1 MSMLSTSKIREALV
15 PDQGPQRTLG
25 LATLFNAFGMG
36 LVITVMAL
44 YFTTVLH
51 LSTTKVGIGM
61 TVAGLVGLLGGI
73 PFGHLGDRY
82 GPREVTRM
90 VLLFEA
96 AITIC
101 YVFIH
106 GFVAFLIVACLEM
119 LSISAFMAVDGA
131 LVRRVSAG
139 NFAVPSMLR
148 AISNLG
154 TLVGAMLCGVA
165 LAVGTAGA
173 YRTLIV
179 LNVMTFLVAWLV
191 LGRLPHYE
199 PLPKSKG
206 EESQWLALRDKPFV
220 VYTVLSGIL
229 SMQFWVIMRPLPLW
243 VVYHTNAPRWIVPYF
258 LVVNTILVVL
268 FQSRVGRNVNSVRR
282 GGAALRTSG
291 VIFLVSCSLIG
302 LATGVPLWIALLI
315 LVSAIIVHTIGEL
328 YYTAGSISVSF
339 GLAPE
344 HAQGQYQG
352 LAAMGFGVGV
362 AMSPVLMIGVVLS
375 LGRLGWVGLGV
386 LFALLGV
393 ASQAV
398 ARWGERTR
406 PATAESAESAAVP
419 APEAAVEV
427 H

>member
-1 MSMLSTSKIREALV
+1 MSMLSSLKIREALV

-25 LATLFNAFGMG
+25 LATLINAFGMG
-36 LVITVMAL
+36 LVITAMAL
-44 YFTTVLH
+44 YFTRVIH
-51 LSTTKVGIGM
+51 LSTVQVGIGM
-61 TVAGLVGLLGGI
+61 TIAGVVGLLGGI

-82 GPREVTRM
+82 GPREVTRA

-106 GFVAFLIVACLEM
+106 GFAAFLLVACLEM

-131 LVRRVSAG
+131 LVRRVSG
-139 NFAVPSMLR
+139 DNFGVPSMLR

-154 TLVGAMLCGVA
+154 TLVGALLCGVA
-165 LAVGTAGA
+165 MAVGTAGA

-179 LNVMTFLVAWLV
+179 VNVLTFLAAWAV

-199 PLPKSKG
+199 PLPKPKG
-206 EESQWLALRDKPFV
+206 EEKPWLALRDKPFV

-243 VVYHTNAPRWIVPYF
+243 VVDHTNAPRWIVPYF
-258 LVVNTILVVL
+258 LVLNTILVVM
-268 FQSRVGRNVNSVRR
+268 FQGRVGRTVDSVRR

-302 LATGVPLWIALLI
+302 LATGTPVWVALLI
-315 LVSAIIVHTIGEL
+315 LVLAVIVHTVGEL

-352 LAAMGFGVGV
+352 LAGIGFGVGA
-362 AMSPVLMIGVVLS
+362 AMSPVLMIGVVLFAV
-375 LGRLGWVGLGV
+375 LGL
-386 LFALLGV
+386 
-393 ASQAV
+393 ASPAV

-406 PATAESAESAAVP
+406 PAAAERTAASVPQAA
-419 APEAAVEV
+419 EAAVEA

>member
-1 MSMLSTSKIREALV
+1 MSMISTSKIREALV

-44 YFTTVLH
+44 YFTKVLH
-51 LSTTKVGIGM
+51 LSTTQVGVGM
-61 TVAGLVGLLGGI
+61 TVAGFVGLLGGI

-131 LVRRVSAG
+131 LVRRVSDG
-139 NFAVPSMLR
+139 NFAVPSILR

-165 LAVGTAGA
+165 VAVGTSGA

-179 LNVMTFLVAWLV
+179 VNVLTFLAAWLM

-199 PLPKSKG
+199 PLPKPKG
-206 EESQWLALRDKPFV
+206 QGRWLALRDKPFV
-220 VYTVLSGIL
+220 IYTVLAGVL

-243 VVYHTNAPRWIVPYF
+243 VVNHTHAPHWIVPYF
-258 LVVNTILVVL
+258 LVLNTILVVL
-268 FQSRVGRNVNSVRR
+268 FQGRVGRNVDTVRR

-302 LATGVPLWIALLI
+302 LATGVPMWIALLI
-315 LVSAIIVHTIGEL
+315 LVSAVIVHSIGEL

-352 LAAMGFGVGV
+352 LAGMGFGVGA

-375 LGRLGWVGLGV
+375 VGRYGWVGLGV
-386 LFALLGV
+386 LFAVLGL
-393 ASQAV
+393 ASPAV
-398 ARWGERTR
+398 ARLGERTR
-406 PATAESAESAAVP
+406 PASAESTAAF
-419 APEAAVEV
+419 APDAAVEA

>member
-1 MSMLSTSKIREALV
+1 MSMLSTLKIREAFI
-15 PDQGPQRTLG
+15 PDEGPQRTLG

-44 YFTTVLH
+44 YFTQVLH
-51 LSTTKVGIGM
+51 LSTVHVGIGM
-61 TVAGLVGLLGGI
+61 TVAGVVGLLGGI

-82 GPREVTRM
+82 GPREVTRV

-96 AITIC
+96 AITVC
-101 YVFIH
+101 YVFVH
-106 GFVAFLIVACLEM
+106 GFAAFLVIACLEM

-131 LVRRVSAG
+131 LVRRVSGG
-139 NFAVPSMLR
+139 NFAVPSKMH

-154 TLVGAMLCGVA
+154 TSIGALLCGVA
-165 LAVGTAGA
+165 VALGTAGA

-179 LNVMTFLVAWLV
+179 ANAVTFLAAWLV

-199 PLPKSKG
+199 PLPKPKG
-206 EESQWLALRDKPFV
+206 QLTRWIALRDKPFL
-220 VYTVLSGIL
+220 VYTILAGVL
-229 SMQFWVIMRPLPLW
+229 SMQFWVIIRPLPLW
-243 VVYHTNAPRWIVPYF
+243 VVDHTDAPHWIVPYF
-258 LVVNTILVVL
+258 LVINTILVVL
-268 FQSRVGRNVNSVRR
+268 FQARVGRNVDTVRR

-302 LATGVPLWIALLI
+302 LATGIPVWAAVLI
-315 LVSAIIVHTIGEL
+315 LVAAVVVHSIGEL

-352 LAAMGFGVGV
+352 LAGMGFGVGAAV
-362 AMSPVLMIGVVLS
+362 SPVLMIGLVLS
-375 LGRLGWVGLGV
+375 LGRVGWIGLGV
-386 LFALLGV
+386 LFAVLGL
-393 ASQAV
+393 ASPAV

-406 PATAESAESAAVP
+406 PAAAESVAALAPSTPAEA
-419 APEAAVEV
+419 